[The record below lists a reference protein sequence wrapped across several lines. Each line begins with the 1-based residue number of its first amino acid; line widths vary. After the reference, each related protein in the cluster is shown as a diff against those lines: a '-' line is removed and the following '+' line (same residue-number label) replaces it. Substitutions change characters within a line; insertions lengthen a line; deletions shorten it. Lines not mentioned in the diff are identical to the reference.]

1 MSISIAHILA
11 KPVAKNAAANN
22 AAASDPTTAN
32 FDFPSMLLGQMAAEN
47 LLKSDVQKEL
57 SLPEDLNGTPSDALA
72 QDASLLLASLGVVF
86 PPPQTP
92 VDAAGLGLPLDVQ
105 ETTSAK
111 LGVSLYPEQ
120 RSLVATDSTP
130 QSANDNGKAAIIAGS
145 NVGQVH
151 LDSPTVTA
159 MLADGDK
166 DATFVG
172 NTSPEPGRINDFGSN
187 PGGVLAGTAAAR
199 ILSDRPGSDAIIT
212 KTLDAAVSE
221 IPSSTSNTPNALQ
234 GTGNASPSPLP
245 LALKVE
251 TPLRS
256 HAWSEDFSQKVVW
269 MTSNDK
275 QAAQI
280 TINPPDMGP
289 IEISLNLTKDNAS
302 AFFVSQNAEVR
313 ASIETALP
321 RLKEM
326 LANVGIELGQSNVS
340 SQSSQQQHGNQETRH
355 GSPRWI
361 ADNAILG
368 GDSAGK
374 LVAHTTTAASGT
386 GLVDLFA

>member
-11 KPVAKNAAANN
+11 KPAAKNAAANN
-22 AAASDPTTAN
+22 AAASDTTTAN
-32 FDFPSMLLGQMAAEN
+32 YDFPSMLLGQMAAEN

-57 SLPEDLNGTPSDALA
+57 SLPEDLNGTPGDALA
-72 QDASLLLASLGVVF
+72 QDASLLLASLGAVF

-92 VDAAGLGLPLDVQ
+92 VDAAGLGLPLDAQ

-111 LGVSLYPEQ
+111 LEYSLYPEQ
-120 RSLVATDSTP
+120 GSLVSTP

-145 NVGQVH
+145 NIGQIH
-151 LDSPTVTA
+151 LDSPPAKV
-159 MLADGDK
+159 MLADGGK
-166 DATFVG
+166 DTTVAG
-172 NTSPEPGRINDFGSN
+172 NTRAEPGRINDLGSN
-187 PGGVLAGTAAAR
+187 PGGVIAGASAAAR
-199 ILSDRPGSDAIIT
+199 TLSDRPGSDAIIT
-212 KTLDAAVSE
+212 TTLDAAVSE

-256 HAWSEDFSQKVVW
+256 HAWNEDFSQKVVW
-269 MTSNDK
+269 MASNDK

-289 IEISLNLTKDNAS
+289 IEISLNLNKDNAS

-355 GSPRWI
+355 GTPRWI

-368 GDSAGK
+368 GDSADK
-374 LVAHTTTAASGT
+374 LVVRTTAAVSGT